1 MSSINIDSDPR
12 EIPLAKKFPVPTSFQ
27 ACSKTIDLT
36 ERTRLMGVV
45 NVTPDSFS
53 DEGRHPN
60 PERAVEY
67 GLQLVEAGADI
78 LDVGGESSRP
88 GATPVSA
95 EIETK
100 RVLPTITGLRKHT
113 NIPISVDTYKA
124 SVARYAIDAGADI
137 INDIS
142 SFRLD
147 PDMPRI
153 VSAAQAGVVLV
164 HMRGSPETMQQI
176 APSKDIL
183 TDIEES
189 FRFALTTCQE
199 HRISK
204 DRIVLDPGIGF
215 GKTVGDNLKIINRL
229 GTLRS
234 MGLPILI
241 GTSRKSF
248 IGAILDN
255 QVSRRLLGTA
265 ASVAISILRGAQI
278 VRVHDVAEM
287 LDVVKISDAIANEAM

>member
-1 MSSINIDSDPR
+1 
-12 EIPLAKKFPVPTSFQ
+12 
-27 ACSKTIDLT
+27 
-36 ERTRLMGVV
+36 MGVV
-45 NVTPDSFS
+45 NVTPDSFA
-53 DEGRHPN
+53 DEGRHLD

-67 GLQLVEAGADI
+67 GLQLIEAGADI

-88 GATPVSA
+88 GAEPVSA
-95 EIETK
+95 KIETP
-100 RVLPTITGLRKHT
+100 RVLPTIAGLRKHT

-142 SFRLD
+142 SFRFD
-147 PDMPRI
+147 PDMPKI
-153 VSAAQAGVVLV
+153 VAAAQAGIVLV

-176 APSKDIL
+176 DPSQDIL
-183 TDIEES
+183 TDIEKS
-189 FRFALTTCQE
+189 FRSALTTCQE
-199 HRISK
+199 HQISK
-204 DRIVLDPGIGF
+204 NRIVLDPGIGF
-215 GKTVGDNLKIINRL
+215 GKTVGDNLKIINYL

-255 QVSRRLLGTA
+255 PVSQRLLGTA

-287 LDVVKISDAIANEAM
+287 LDVVKVSDAIANEVM

>member
-1 MSSINIDSDPR
+1 
-12 EIPLAKKFPVPTSFQ
+12 
-27 ACSKTIDLT
+27 
-36 ERTRLMGVV
+36 MGVI
-45 NVTPDSFS
+45 NVTPDSFA
-53 DEGRHPN
+53 DEGRHPD
-60 PERAVEY
+60 PECAVEY

-88 GATPVSA
+88 GASPVSA
-95 EIETK
+95 EIESE
-100 RVLPTITGLRKHT
+100 RVLPTIAGLRKQT

-124 SVARYAIDAGADI
+124 SVARYALDAGADI
-137 INDIS
+137 VNDIS

-153 VSAAQAGVVLV
+153 VAAAQAGIVLV

-176 APSKDIL
+176 APSQDIL
-183 TDIEES
+183 TEIEES
-189 FRFALTTCQE
+189 FRFALTICQD

-204 DRIVLDPGIGF
+204 NHIVLDPGIGF

-229 GTLRS
+229 DTLRS
-234 MGLPILI
+234 MGLPILV

-248 IGAILDN
+248 IGAILEN
-255 QVSRRLLGTA
+255 QVPRRLLGTA
-265 ASVAISILRGAQI
+265 ASVAVSILRGAQI

-287 LDVVKISDAIANEAM
+287 LDVVRVSDAIANETM